1 MKTDHVVIKTA
12 EGKKKKRDITQSQ
25 REAMRKEQESTLFT
39 KLSIPTSI
47 VWFPIRQ
54 PTSAGISGNEK
65 ETASSDWQGQGCPDT
80 RSHRL
85 FSLSPR
91 RLHRNYL
98 KF

>member
-12 EGKKKKRDITQSQ
+12 EGKKKRDITQSQ

-39 KLSIPTSI
+39 ELSIPTSI

-54 PTSAGISGNEK
+54 PTSAGIPGNEK
-65 ETASSDWQGQGCPDT
+65 ETASSDWQGSPDT